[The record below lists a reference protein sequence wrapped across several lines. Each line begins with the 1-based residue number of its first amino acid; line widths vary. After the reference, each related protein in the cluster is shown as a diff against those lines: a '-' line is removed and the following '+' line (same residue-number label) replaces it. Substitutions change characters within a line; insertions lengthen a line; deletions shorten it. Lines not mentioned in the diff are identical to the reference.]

1 MPVGNEPPALTRKR
15 DRVSHGTIYKN
26 KNSFSPDEFV
36 LKLKHYPS
44 HILSDVPSFCRA
56 SLLAMSKYNLKN
68 TVVLVQCNIY
78 DDKSSV

>member
-1 MPVGNEPPALTRKR
+1 MRVNNKFPPLPRKY
-15 DRVSHGTIYKN
+15 DRISHGTIYKN
-26 KNSFSPDEFV
+26 KNSFSPDEFL

-44 HILSDVPSFCRA
+44 HSLSDVPSFCRA